1 MPNSALGALL
11 QIAGLIQHQHRARV
25 AQTLDHVAAQ
35 VVPHPVVIPHRPRQ
49 QVLHPVRVGLPG
61 VFGHRPTVDPWQ
73 FAQQPAHH
81 HPDPAAWLD
90 PGEPGCDA
98 AHQLVVLPLPS
109 VNVYAVASGHRMV
122 MCLHKPR
129 SSAVAVPSPGNATPA
144 RSRTTTAVLGNGTT
158 GLVLSAVDELATT
171 MAEAEFDFLTTAL
184 PCLRIM
190 PPDTTRTLF
199 QVVAK
204 LATAH
209 AGAQAAAGA
218 RLAANAL
225 LSRAQEAVLWGIL
238 DAGLGHLRQPS
249 ASRT

>member
-1 MPNSALGALL
+1 VTFADL
-11 QIAGLIQHQHRARV
+11 RR
-25 AQTLDHVAAQ
+25 TL
-35 VVPHPVVIPHRPRQ
+35 R
-49 QVLHPVRVGLPG
+49 
-61 VFGHRPTVDPWQ
+61 
-73 FAQQPAHH
+73 
-81 HPDPAAWLD
+81 
-90 PGEPGCDA
+90 
-98 AHQLVVLPLPS
+98 
-109 VNVYAVASGHRMV
+109 
-122 MCLHKPR
+122 
-129 SSAVAVPSPGNATPA
+129 
-144 RSRTTTAVLGNGTT
+144 LGNGTT

-190 PPDTTRTLF
+190 PPDATRTLF

-225 LSRAQEAVLWGIL
+225 FSRAQEAVLWGIL